1 METIQIMGKLNKQ
14 SSGVGKYLK
23 YHKEKVTGGNEIMKY
38 TFDRY
43 VDGQLRAQGIR
54 IEKCN
59 SLSAARKKA
68 YNLNAQFNPEENVV
82 LKLRKE

>member
-1 METIQIMGKLNKQ
+1 
-14 SSGVGKYLK
+14 
-23 YHKEKVTGGNEIMKY
+23 MKF

-68 YNLNAQFNPEENVV
+68 YKLNAQFNPEDKNVV